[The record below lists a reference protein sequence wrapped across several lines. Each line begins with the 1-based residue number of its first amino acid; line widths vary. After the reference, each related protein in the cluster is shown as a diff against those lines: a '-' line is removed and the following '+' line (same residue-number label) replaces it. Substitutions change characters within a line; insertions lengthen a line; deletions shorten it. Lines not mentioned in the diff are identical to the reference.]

1 MSLTLHVSTWGAPA
15 SCPSQEVESQ
25 GAKPGPR
32 IPKPTLSPPYLQGG
46 MGRAV
51 QEADTEQAKALS
63 QEGQMCR
70 GLSSER
76 SGPSGFQPIW
86 VAAGFWPRHEEV

>member
-1 MSLTLHVSTWGAPA
+1 MGGSSKLP
-15 SCPSQEVESQ
+15 Q
-25 GAKPGPR
+25 PGSGEPGCQAR
-32 IPKPTLSPPYLQGG
+32 PKDTKPTLSPPYLQGG

-51 QEADTEQAKALS
+51 QEADTEQAKAVS

-70 GLSSER
+70 GLLSER

>member
-1 MSLTLHVSTWGAPA
+1 M
-15 SCPSQEVESQ
+15 
-25 GAKPGPR
+25 
-32 IPKPTLSPPYLQGG
+32 
-46 MGRAV
+46 
-51 QEADTEQAKALS
+51 QEADTEQAKAVS

-70 GLSSER
+70 GLLSER

>member
-1 MSLTLHVSTWGAPA
+1 MGGSRKLPQPGSGEP
-15 SCPSQEVESQ
+15 
-25 GAKPGPR
+25 GAKPGPK
-32 IPKPTLSPPYLQGG
+32 IPKRTLSPPHLQGG

-70 GLSSER
+70 GLLSER
-76 SGPSGFQPIW
+76 SGLSGFQPNW